1 MENKQEIRSIYSKL
15 QGWLAN
21 TPNDPKYPTTYDPE
35 DWEQYNSTIVKL
47 NELTVKNYDE
57 HKLKPTRGGAG
68 KLYITKDSYRQKLG
82 GLIAQL
88 RCEYSLDE
96 VAPFAEKPSTI
107 INLSQ
112 NQNQSVYVQLQMEVS
127 NLINEKLGMVQDGSK
142 EKTFLE
148 KIKESLSSVKNVSQ
162 LVTLFLMTAQQVGI
176 TIGQLK
182 TLFS

>member
-21 TPNDPKYPTTYDPE
+21 TPNDPKYPTTYEPE
-35 DWEQYNSTIVKL
+35 DWEQYNSTIAKL

-57 HKLKPTRGGAG
+57 HKLKPTRGGSG

-112 NQNQSVYVQLQMEVS
+112 NQNQSVYVQLQMEV
-127 NLINEKLGMVQDGSK
+127 NDLINKKLGGVQEGSK
-142 EKTFLE
+142 EKTLLE
-148 KIKESLSSVKNVSQ
+148 KIKASLSSVRDVSQ
-162 LVTLFLMTAQQVGI
+162 LVSLILSAAQQLGI
-176 TIGQLK
+176 TIEQLK
-182 TLFS
+182 NLFS